1 MLYIAHLLWLARAI
15 PANAI
20 SCIVVRQ
27 RENLVG
33 PFPILANFT
42 QRSLQQRLR
51 LHSFAIR
58 LAPVRA
64 IVSRSRPDS
73 ACQNLQGPFHH
84 LIDII
89 HCVRPHVLIGESSD
103 RHAQRVKRWRQ
114 SRKRHGNS
122 VDGFGSIPIAWR
134 PSPQIPNA
142 MSLALASRSQCSRCA
157 NVRGSIS
164 SLAKSF
170 SMTPKRFKI
179 ATIS

>member
-1 MLYIAHLLWLARAI
+1 MVRFFPIDPRMHAEQARSWWNHKNLPCYILAHLPWLARAS
-15 PANAI
+15 PAHAS

-27 RENLVG
+27 IENLVG

-73 ACQNLQGPFHH
+73 ACQNFQGPFHH

-89 HCVRPHVLIGESSD
+89 HCVGPHVLIGKRSD

-134 PSPQIPNA
+134 TIAPQA
-142 MSLALASRSQCSRCA
+142 
-157 NVRGSIS
+157 
-164 SLAKSF
+164 
-170 SMTPKRFKI
+170 
-179 ATIS
+179 